1 VVLSKSKYIAGLQC
15 RRRLWLACHEPDLA
29 DPQPDMLSA
38 RFDEV
43 AEIGRRAREL
53 FADGALVDDALSPH
67 EEAVAR
73 TSALLSDPQVG
84 AVFEGAFEHEGV
96 RIRVDV
102 LERLPGGAWGL
113 REVKAGTRVRDVH
126 LDDVALQ
133 CFVLEGAG
141 VPLGSV
147 EVVHVDPDYVRGDH
161 GVDWTRFFRRVD
173 VSDDTAAL
181 LPDIPAR
188 VAAHDRVLELAAA
201 PLVEPGPHCFRPYR
215 CDFWGHCTAAKP
227 ADWVFRLP
235 WLEDELRERLM
246 AAGIQRITDIPDDFL
261 LGPMQARARRAWRTG
276 SLQLEPDLT
285 AALAVAGPPAD
296 YLDFETA
303 FPAIP
308 LYAGTRPYQQM
319 PFQWSLHRLDAAGQ
333 ATHTEFLADARSDPR
348 PAFADAL
355 LAALR
360 EPSGPVLVWSSFEW
374 YRLAEL
380 ADALPVHAA
389 EIAAVRARL
398 VDLLPLVREHVYHP
412 AFMGSFSIKRVA
424 PVLTPAV
431 GYDDLEGVADGAAA
445 AAALERLARGLV
457 ETADEQA
464 ALRRALLAYCKR
476 DTLALLEVHAE
487 LRRRAAEG
495 AR

>member
-1 VVLSKSKYIAGLQC
+1 MLSKSKYLAGLQC
-15 RRRLWLACHEPDLA
+15 PRRLWLACHEPDLV
-29 DPQPDMLSA
+29 DSRPDALPA
-38 RFDEV
+38 RLDEG

-53 FADGALVDDALSPH
+53 FADGVLVDENHD
-67 EEAVAR
+67 EAVTR
-73 TSALLSDPQVG
+73 TRALLSDPQVG
-84 AVFEGAFEHEGV
+84 AIFKGAFEHDGI

-126 LDDVALQ
+126 LHDVALQ
-133 CFVLEGAG
+133 RFVLEGAG

-161 GVDWTRFFRRVD
+161 GIDWALFFRRVD
-173 VSDDTAAL
+173 VRDDTAAL

-188 VAAHDRVLELAAA
+188 LAAHDRVLDLAAA
-201 PLVEPGPHCFRPYR
+201 PVVEPGPHCFTPYR
-215 CDFWGHCTAAKP
+215 CEFWDRCTATKP

-235 WLEDELRERLM
+235 WLEDELWECLE
-246 AAGIQRITDIPDDFL
+246 AAGVERITDIPDDFP
-261 LGPMQARARRAWRTG
+261 LGPMQARARNAWRTG
-276 SLQLEPDLT
+276 SLQVEPDLT
-285 AALAVAGPPAD
+285 EALAVADPPAD
-296 YLDFETA
+296 YLDFETT
-303 FPAIP
+303 FSAIP
-308 LYAGTRPYQQM
+308 LYAGTRPYQQV
-319 PFQWSLHRLDAAGQ
+319 PFQWSLHRVDAAGRV
-333 ATHTEFLADARSDPR
+333 THAEFLADARSDPR

-360 EPSGPVLVWSSFEW
+360 ESNGPVLVWSSFES

-380 ADALPVHAA
+380 ADALPARA
-389 EIAAVRARL
+389 DEIAAVQERL

-424 PVLTPAV
+424 PVLAPAV
-431 GYDDLEGVADGAAA
+431 GYNDLEAVADGAAA
-445 AAALERLARGLV
+445 ATALARLARGML
-457 ETADEQA
+457 EADEAA

-495 AR
+495 TR